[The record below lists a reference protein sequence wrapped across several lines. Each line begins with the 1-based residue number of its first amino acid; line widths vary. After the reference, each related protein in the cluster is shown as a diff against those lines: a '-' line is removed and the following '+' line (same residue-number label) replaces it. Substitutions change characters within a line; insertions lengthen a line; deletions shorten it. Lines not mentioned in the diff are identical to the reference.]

1 MMEAN
6 QNTTSAVVARWAMAT
21 PAEIRQGIELL
32 RLVGSLDSDALAMLI
47 SHGEAIA
54 TAKTQVS
61 QSAPTAKRRGRPRKQ
76 IQEAA
81 S

>member
-1 MMEAN
+1 MSDQIN
-6 QNTTSAVVARWAMAT
+6 QNTTSAVIARWAMST
-21 PAEIRQGIELL
+21 PTEIRQGIELL

-54 TAKTQVS
+54 MAKQTQPAVS
-61 QSAPTAKRRGRPRKQ
+61 AKPRRGRPKKQ

>member
-1 MMEAN
+1 MPDQIN
-6 QNTTSAVVARWAMAT
+6 QNTTSAVIARWAMAT

-54 TAKTQVS
+54 MAKQTQ
-61 QSAPTAKRRGRPRKQ
+61 PTISAKRRGRPKKQ
-76 IQEAA
+76 AA
-81 S
+81 ESAS